1 MFIKNFILLFILIF
15 NAQLTD
21 CNRTAFS
28 RAAPVQFRLGN
39 QVLLSDKLD
48 EIASK
53 RVALLTNQ
61 TGILPD
67 GTHIIDAL
75 IAKGIDVVKIFSP
88 EHGIR
93 GDENYADRDDKTG
106 IPIVSLYNGK
116 TKPDASD
123 LADVD
128 VLIYDIQ
135 DVGARFYTYT
145 STLYYAIEACKRFNR
160 QIIVCD
166 RPMIINP
173 EYVDGFSLDG
183 KFESFVGMIPTPVC
197 YGFTCGELASFINGE
212 IYSGAAPLEVI
223 KMTGYNR
230 GADYNSL
237 KLTWVKPSPNIFTA
251 STAVCYPAT
260 CFLEGTNVSEG
271 RGTEKPFEYFGA
283 PWVNAQSLADELN
296 SYGLSGVS
304 FEPLTFTPSEKIS
317 SYPPKFFGKECGGVF
332 INVSDK
338 NKFEAVKC
346 GVAILAALNK
356 LFAEFKFNKDNYID
370 KLAGT
375 DILRRNVKAGADY
388 LQIVQLWEKD
398 LSDFKNGRTKY
409 LIYN

>member
-1 MFIKNFILLFILIF
+1 MIFRNLILLFVLLSNI
-15 NAQLTD
+15 QLTD
-21 CNRTAFS
+21 CNRTALCHS
-28 RAAPVQFRLGN
+28 APVQFRLGN
-39 QVLLSDKLD
+39 EILLSDKLD
-48 EIASK
+48 EIKSK

-75 IAKGIDVVKIFSP
+75 LQKNINVVKIFSP

-93 GDENYADRDDKTG
+93 GDENYSNADEKTG

-116 TKPDASD
+116 TKPTSSD
-123 LADVD
+123 LSDVD

-145 STLYYAIEACKRFNR
+145 STLYYAIEACTQNNTKM
-160 QIIVCD
+160 IICD
-166 RPMIINP
+166 RPVIINP
-173 EYVDGFSLDG
+173 DYVDGFSLESG
-183 KFESFVGMIPTPVC
+183 FESFVGTIPAPVC
-197 YGFTCGELASFINGE
+197 YGFTCGELAGFIKN
-212 IYSGAAPLEVI
+212 SSLSEVI
-223 KMTGYNR
+223 KMTGYTHST
-230 GADYNSL
+230 DFNSL
-237 KLTWVKPSPNIFTA
+237 KLTWVKPSPNMFTEK
-251 STAVCYPAT
+251 TAVCYPGT

-296 SYGLSGVS
+296 SYGLSGVT
-304 FEPLTFTPSEKIS
+304 FEPITFTPSEKIS
-317 SYPPKFFGKECGGVF
+317 NYPPKFFGKECNGIF

-356 LFAEFKFNKDNYID
+356 LFPDFKFNKDNYID

-375 DILRRNVKAGADY
+375 DALRKLIKSGDDY
-388 LQIVQLWEKD
+388 SRIIQYWEKD
-398 LSDFKNGRTKY
+398 LSAFKDTRSKY
-409 LIYN
+409 LLYN